1 MSFLNNKRKST
12 SLLELLEN
20 ISLNNSGEQLLVK
33 RAINQLNNGAN
44 NQSVTSDLKRK
55 LSSLAVQKNLSAEG
69 VGLLSKL
76 QRPDTNNDYA
86 RSSMTWF

>member
-1 MSFLNNKRKST
+1 MSFLNNKRKSI

-33 RAINQLNNGAN
+33 RAIDQLNNGAN
-44 NQSVTSDLKRK
+44 NQSVISDLKRK
-55 LSSLAVQKNLSAEG
+55 LSSLAVQKNLSEEG